1 MQITG
6 ATPVAPSVEWS
17 DICLWNI
24 DDSVIPG
31 YQRLAAAVHEEG
43 GTMLAQLA
51 HPGPTEYEG
60 PEVISA
66 SRVFSEVTRQVAVPA
81 TPTQL
86 AQIVEQYAEAAD
98 RCRRG
103 DLDGVEISMAHG
115 LLLASFLSPLTNQR
129 SDEFGGDFER
139 RLELPRR
146 VLRAVRQAIGAE
158 LILGIRL
165 GSDDLVKGGITP
177 IDAAQIARA
186 LESEVDY
193 ISVMV
198 GNNNRLEARVRHWP
212 PTPAKPG
219 LFREVAHTVKAAVS
233 VPVAMVG
240 RVTTL
245 ALANDIVAAGDA
257 DLVGIVR
264 GHIADPALISKTRSG
279 HATDVRPCVGVNV
292 CTNGLLAGRPLTCM
306 VNADAGDPAALPEVN
321 LRGHR
326 SVVVG
331 AGPAGL
337 EAARRLAERGSTVTL
352 LDRSATLG
360 GQMAAWTSAPSRVE
374 VQDFLSWQE
383 RQLHQLGVD
392 IRLQTPASVDLV
404 ERLDPHDVIVATGS
418 VPSALVLEHD
428 DGTVALVD
436 ALTAFSEPPSGTVVV
451 FDEVG
456 QLDGALITEFLHA
469 AGRNVLLATSR
480 IHVGEGEGINTL
492 YPMLR
497 TLGDEGVPML
507 ERVRPVAVRNG
518 EIHLAGIFGGPVQRV
533 RADAIVWWSGGV
545 PVLDLHHSLSSTRIR
560 THLVG
565 DALRPRRT
573 TDAVADAKAAVAA
586 IAVRPAELVR

>member
-1 MQITG
+1 
-6 ATPVAPSVEWS
+6 
-17 DICLWNI
+17 
-24 DDSVIPG
+24 
-31 YQRLAAAVHEEG
+31 
-43 GTMLAQLA
+43 
-51 HPGPTEYEG
+51 
-60 PEVISA
+60 
-66 SRVFSEVTRQVAVPA
+66 
-81 TPTQL
+81 
-86 AQIVEQYAEAAD
+86 
-98 RCRRG
+98 
-103 DLDGVEISMAHG
+103 
-115 LLLASFLSPLTNQR
+115 
-129 SDEFGGDFER
+129 
-139 RLELPRR
+139 
-146 VLRAVRQAIGAE
+146 
-158 LILGIRL
+158 
-165 GSDDLVKGGITP
+165 
-177 IDAAQIARA
+177 
-186 LESEVDY
+186 
-193 ISVMV
+193 
-198 GNNNRLEARVRHWP
+198 
-212 PTPAKPG
+212 
-219 LFREVAHTVKAAVS
+219 
-233 VPVAMVG
+233 
-240 RVTTL
+240 
-245 ALANDIVAAGDA
+245 
-257 DLVGIVR
+257 
-264 GHIADPALISKTRSG
+264 
-279 HATDVRPCVGVNV
+279 
-292 CTNGLLAGRPLTCM
+292 
-306 VNADAGDPAALPEVN
+306 
-321 LRGHR
+321 
-326 SVVVG
+326 
-331 AGPAGL
+331 
-337 EAARRLAERGSTVTL
+337 
-352 LDRSATLG
+352 
-360 GQMAAWTSAPSRVE
+360 